1 MRRLIAVAVLAFLLA
16 GCAQRGPDPRKR
28 PLAANPSAFIA
39 AELAFARLAQ
49 EKGQWTAFRE
59 TAAPDAVMFVPQRVK
74 ARDWLKT
81 QKDPA
86 EAVKWQPH
94 AVYVSCDGNAGV
106 TTGAW
111 QKGPAN
117 GYFTTAWVRD
127 PMSGKIN
134 WVLDHGDGL
143 AAPLAAP
150 DFIESTQA
158 KCSSRPAVP
167 IEDAGEGDD
176 MAVGLSK
183 DQTLSWTSTVH
194 PDRSRTVI
202 VRLWDG
208 KTMKTVIDNRVAA
221 PAPAT
226 GTP

>member
-1 MRRLIAVAVLAFLLA
+1 MRNLLAVTVMLSLLA
-16 GCAQRGPDPRKR
+16 GCASGPDARKR
-28 PLAANPSAFIA
+28 PLSANPSGYIA

-49 EKGQWTAFRE
+49 DKGQWTAFRE
-59 TAAPDAVMFVPQRVK
+59 TAAPDAVMFVPQRVT

-86 EAVKWQPH
+86 DAVKWQPH

-111 QKGPAN
+111 QKGPAS

-127 PMSGKIN
+127 PMSGKIQ
-134 WVLDHGDGL
+134 WVLDHGDAL
-143 AAPLAAP
+143 ATPRVAP
-150 DFIESTQA
+150 DFIASAQA
-158 KCSSRPAVP
+158 KCGSRPAVP
-167 IEDAGEGDD
+167 IEAGGEGDD
-176 MAVGLSK
+176 MAVGLSP

-194 PDRSRTVI
+194 PDLSRRVT

-208 KTMKTVIDNRVAA
+208 KDMKTVIDNRVAA
-221 PAPAT
+221 PVPSQIN
-226 GTP
+226 P

>member
-1 MRRLIAVAVLAFLLA
+1 MRKLIMAATALAMIASGAVAA
-16 GCAQRGPDPRKR
+16 RERNR
-28 PLAANPSAFIA
+28 PLSANPSGFIA

-74 ARDWLKT
+74 ALDWLKS

-86 EAVKWQPH
+86 AAVKWQPY
-94 AVYVSCDGNAGV
+94 AVYVSCDGNVGV

-111 QKGPAN
+111 QNGPAN
-117 GYFTTAWVRD
+117 GYFTTVWLRD
-127 PMSGKIN
+127 PRKGKMR

-150 DFIESTQA
+150 DFIASKQA
-158 KCSSRPAVP
+158 KCGSRPAAP
-167 IEDAGEGDD
+167 IAAGAEGDD
-176 MAVGLSK
+176 VAVGLSP

-194 PDRSRTVI
+194 PDQSRRVT

-208 KTMKTVIDNRVAA
+208 KEMATVIDNQVAA
-221 PAPAT
+221 PKQP
-226 GTP
+226 